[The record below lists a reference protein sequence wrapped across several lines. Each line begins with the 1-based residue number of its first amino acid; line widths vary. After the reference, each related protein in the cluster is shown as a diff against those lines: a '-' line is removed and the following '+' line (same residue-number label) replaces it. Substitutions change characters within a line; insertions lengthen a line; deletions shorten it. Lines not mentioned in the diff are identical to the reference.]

1 MRIYWNEV
9 PATCLPAGIYSDKR
23 SSAVIFFGVDLLNRE
38 QLTKKLIE
46 FNDFKRIPEVRLCRK
61 DRPSSGE
68 ARFCGFA
75 VGRLVL
81 FLGAKHLMHR
91 AKLLSND

>member
-1 MRIYWNEV
+1 MRIYWDEV
-9 PATCLPAGIYSDKR
+9 PATCPPAGIYSDKR
-23 SSAVIFFGVDLLNRE
+23 SSVVIFFGVDLINRE
-38 QLTKKLIE
+38 QLTEKLIE
-46 FNDFKRIPEVRLCRK
+46 FNILKGIPEVHLCRK

-81 FLGAKHLMHR
+81 FLRAKHLMHR